1 MLKANFKTNHIL
13 IYIILFTLAFGFSIT
28 VSCQPIENSRIFIY
42 NKIPVQ
48 IESGIFFNKP
58 SITED
63 GKNIIV
69 NIISSQIKIGIGN
82 DSNANYQVNLFSDAK
97 PRLQIKK
104 IHYTI
109 NSDGKDV
116 DGKII
121 NLSDQNVIQ
130 PILDTFLNVN
140 NSLQIVFTNENAE
153 LLQIIIRRVNV
164 ELKPIGYL
172 QIKKQITDL
181 VRNDRLDFKEAQN
194 IPGIVKYEGQQ
205 IDIDPQNDLLI
216 LFENPGVTK
225 DSSIFFR
232 KEEQNK
238 NSNSKN
244 SWNLSG
250 HLLLIDSLEGNT
262 FYNIQAKYAETNK
275 IYHFRIKTAPYW
287 YQTIWFLFGVI
298 FFLCSG
304 VILAWF
310 NHLHKKI
317 RKEKYNSL
325 LAGYK
330 LKAIQSQIE
339 PHFIFNTLSSFQWL
353 IDNKLND
360 KATIYLNNFSQLMR
374 KTLLYGNSILIPLE
388 EEISLTE
395 NYLQIQQLRY
405 GFKFKINFGKN
416 LDISSLEIPPFLI
429 QPSIENA
436 IRHGIGA
443 KGEAGNLE
451 INFTISANDLLVEI
465 RDNGGNYPENNPEQ
479 KGYGERLVNEKV
491 EALNYLFKEKKIT
504 YSVDF
509 SNEYTSANFKFQNW
523 L

>member
-1 MLKANFKTNHIL
+1 MLKGNFKTNHLL
-13 IYIILFTLAFGFSIT
+13 IYALLFTLAVCFSIL
-28 VSCQPIENSRIFIY
+28 VSCQPLENSRIFIY

-48 IESGIFFNKP
+48 IESGIFFNTP
-58 SITED
+58 IINEG
-63 GKNIIV
+63 GKNIII
-69 NIISSQIKIGIGN
+69 NIISSQIRIGIGN

-97 PRLQIKK
+97 PGLQIKK

-109 NSDGKDV
+109 NSGGKKV
-116 DGKII
+116 DGKNI
-121 NLSDQNVIQ
+121 NLIDQNVIQ

-140 NSLQIVFTNENAE
+140 DSVQIVFTNENAE
-153 LLQIIIRRVNV
+153 LMQISIRRVNV

-181 VRNDRLDFKEAQN
+181 VRNNRLDFKEVQN

-216 LFENPGVTK
+216 LFENPGLTK

-238 NSNSKN
+238 NSNTN
-244 SWNLSG
+244 TWNLTG
-250 HLLLIDSLEGNT
+250 HLLLIDSLEGDT
-262 FYNIQAKYAETNK
+262 FYNIKSKYAETNK
-275 IYHFRIKTAPYW
+275 IYNFRIKTAPYW
-287 YQTIWFLFGVI
+287 YQTNWFLFGVI

-304 VILAWF
+304 VILVWF

-325 LAGYK
+325 LARYK
-330 LKAIQSQIE
+330 LKAIQAQIE

-360 KATIYLNNFSQLMR
+360 KATIYLNSFSQLMR

-388 EEISLTE
+388 EEFSITE

-405 GFKFKINFGKN
+405 GFKFKINFDKN

-443 KGEAGNLE
+443 NGEAGNLE
-451 INFTISANDLLVEI
+451 IHFSISGNDLLVEV
-465 RDNGGNYPENNPEQ
+465 RDNGGNYPENNQEQ
-479 KGYGERLVNEKV
+479 KGNGERLINEKV
-491 EALNYLFKEKKIT
+491 EALNHLFKEKRIT

-509 SNEYTSANFKFQNW
+509 SKEYTSANFKFQNW
-523 L
+523 V